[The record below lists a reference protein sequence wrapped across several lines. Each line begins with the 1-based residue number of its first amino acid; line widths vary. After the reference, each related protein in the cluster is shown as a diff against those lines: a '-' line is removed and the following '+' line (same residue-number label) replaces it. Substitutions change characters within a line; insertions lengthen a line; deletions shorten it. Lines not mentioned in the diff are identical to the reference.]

1 MTKPN
6 VFIIGAPK
14 CGTTSLA
21 NWLAEHPQVHFSTIK
36 EPHFFNYD
44 FGFRRPMSL
53 AQYERLFAGATRK
66 HRIVCEAST
75 RYLYSRTAV
84 PAVLAYVDAPRFI
97 VMLRNPVNMAPSL
110 HGQAI
115 FSGDE
120 DELDFERAWAL
131 QERRLYGDCIPKR
144 CRDPQ
149 LLQYGTLC
157 KLGKQVERLYQRV
170 PRERVHAIQLENV
183 QAAPR
188 EEWLRLMRF
197 LNIEDDGRDIFPS
210 ANSAKVRSM
219 RLLKQGIDRIN
230 NIVRTAG
237 VPYVRTGFSSY
248 VTSRLQRPS
257 TRPPLS
263 GDMRH
268 HLEEYFSDD
277 LGLLKRLGIPNT
289 TATRQQAQ
297 SKRTLE
303 RSNQPS
309 NVK

>member
-1 MTKPN
+1 MRKPN
-6 VFIIGAPK
+6 VFILGAPK

-21 NWLAEHPQVHFSTIK
+21 NWLADHPQVHFSAIK
-36 EPHFFNYD
+36 EPHFFNHD
-44 FGFRRPMSL
+44 FAFRRPMNL
-53 AQYERLFAGATRK
+53 AQYERLFAGATSD
-66 HRIVCEAST
+66 HCVVCEASV

-84 PAVLAYVDAPRFI
+84 PAIKAYADNPRFI
-97 VMLRNPVNMAPSL
+97 VMLRNPVTMAPSL
-110 HGQAI
+110 HGQTLYNC
-115 FSGDE
+115 DE
-120 DELDFERAWAL
+120 DEPDFERAWSL
-131 QERRLYGDCIPKR
+131 QERRLYGDCLPRR

-157 KLGKQVERLYQRV
+157 KLGSQLERLYQQV
-170 PRERVHAIQLENV
+170 SQERVHIIQLESI

-188 EEWLRLMRF
+188 EEWLGLMQF
-197 LNIEDDGRDIFPS
+197 LEIDDDGREDFPS
-210 ANSAKVRSM
+210 ANGAKVRSM

-248 VTSRLQRPS
+248 MTSWLQRPS

-263 GDMRH
+263 EEMRH

-277 LGLLKRLGIPNT
+277 LALLKRLGVPNT